1 MKITF
6 LEKNPDEEDEIII
19 KSQTPDYELL
29 KYLNN
34 YKKDTEK
41 MSFYK
46 DSKIVLLEAKDI
58 FYFESVDNNV
68 FAYTNENVYE
78 SKNKLYQL
86 EENLDS
92 RIFFRA
98 NKSVILNLN
107 KIESLIPAFGG
118 RFEAILKNNYKII
131 ISRMYVK
138 ILKERLGL

>member
-46 DSKIVLLEAKDI
+46 DSKIVILETNDI

-92 RIFFRA
+92 RTFFRA

>member
-92 RIFFRA
+92 RTFFRA

>member
-92 RIFFRA
+92 RTFFRA

-138 ILKERLGL
+138 ILKERFGL

>member
-1 MKITF
+1 M
-6 LEKNPDEEDEIII
+6 N
-19 KSQTPDYELL
+19 SY

-41 MSFYK
+41 MSLYK
-46 DSKIVLLEAKDI
+46 NSKIVILETNDI
-58 FYFESVDNNV
+58 FYFESVENNV
-68 FAYTNENVYE
+68 FAYTKENVYE

-92 RIFFRA
+92 RTFFRA
-98 NKSVILNLN
+98 NKSVILNFN

-138 ILKERLGL
+138 VLKERLGL